1 MAYQLIKLF
10 KIMIVSVRKKIR
22 KVKLALLSRLFFLR
36 KIYISTTEIRQIT
49 SKIKDI
55 IDKVLL
61 ILGIKLIT
69 VAIIAD
75 KEKIK
80 YNF

>member
-1 MAYQLIKLF
+1 
-10 KIMIVSVRKKIR
+10 MIVSVRKKIR